1 MPWLLAGIVGFR
13 ETLNWGDSAAMTL
26 AVFNTAFNSLGV
38 LLMWPLATL
47 MTKFLEKR
55 FIAQED
61 QAAKPEFLDR
71 TTLPVPHMAAQALAF
86 ELERM
91 LKMAWQSVRET
102 FDNAGEKTADSIKTE
117 HQQTQHQIAKSV
129 AEINVQRALDL
140 SLLLKASEAFVDQVN
155 RNAMDEP
162 TGLRL
167 ARLLRVRRY
176 LENAV
181 DNVNEALSLS
191 ADLFTDAR
199 FTYEYSHYAKC
210 VSQLAEQMLTGS
222 LSKRED
228 NQVVQAQVAQKTLED
243 AYQQLK
249 QSLLT
254 AGAVGHCRVEPM
266 EIALRRIS
274 VQRRALQQ
282 LVKAHDWLVPL
293 DEVQPEEKAEQD
305 TK

>member
-1 MPWLLAGIVGFR
+1 M
-13 ETLNWGDSAAMTL
+13 
-26 AVFNTAFNSLGV
+26 
-38 LLMWPLATL
+38 
-47 MTKFLEKR
+47 
-55 FIAQED
+55 
-61 QAAKPEFLDR
+61 
-71 TTLPVPHMAAQALAF
+71 
-86 ELERM
+86 
-91 LKMAWQSVRET
+91 
-102 FDNAGEKTADSIKTE
+102 ADSIKNE
-117 HQQTQHQIAKSV
+117 HNKPPILTQNQTAESV
-129 AEINVQRALDL
+129 AKANAQRALDL
-140 SLLLKASEAFVDQVN
+140 SLLLKASEAFVDQMN

-222 LSKRED
+222 LSKQED

-243 AYQQLK
+243 AYQRLK

-254 AGAVGHCRVEPM
+254 AGAVGHCRVESM
-266 EIALRRIS
+266 EIGLRRIS

-293 DEVQPEEKAEQD
+293 DEAQLDEKTEQV
-305 TK
+305 TN